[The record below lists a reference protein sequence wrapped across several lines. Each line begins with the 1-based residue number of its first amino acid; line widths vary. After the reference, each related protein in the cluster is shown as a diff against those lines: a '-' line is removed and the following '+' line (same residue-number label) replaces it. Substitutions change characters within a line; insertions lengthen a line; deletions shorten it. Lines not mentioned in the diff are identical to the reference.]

1 LQVSGQLKGIEEKLK
16 EQQQNSS
23 QIRRVLAD
31 LRYLADI
38 ETIEAYFLALM
49 EGKIKSMV
57 FILLL
62 YFFAVPKRKHS
73 IYVKDPTTWMSSH
86 PS

>member
-1 LQVSGQLKGIEEKLK
+1 MQVSGQLKGIEEKLK

-57 FILLL
+57 YILLL
-62 YFFAVPKRKHS
+62 YFFAVPKRTHL
-73 IYVKDPTTWMSSH
+73 YTGWQR
-86 PS
+86 

>member
-57 FILLL
+57 YILLL
-62 YFFAVPKRKHS
+62 YFFAVPKRKHLYMLR
-73 IYVKDPTTWMSSH
+73 IPQ
-86 PS
+86 PG